1 MKVKFCK
8 HNQSTGAVITMIT
21 ETHPNIK
28 IYTKKCL
35 GKCHKCKS
43 HPIAMVHND
52 LLVGSNE
59 ENLYNAIINKLLI
72 P

>member
-8 HNQSTGAVITMIT
+8 HNQWNDAVITMIT

-28 IYTKKCL
+28 ISMKKCF

-43 HPIAMVHND
+43 HPIAMVGKE
-52 LLVGSNE
+52 LLVGTDE
-59 ENLYNAIINKLLI
+59 ENLYNNIISKLLI

>member
-8 HNQSTGAVITMIT
+8 HNQWNDAVITMIT

-28 IYTKKCL
+28 ISKKKCF

-43 HPIAMVHND
+43 HPVAMVHKE
-52 LLVGSNE
+52 LLVGDDE
-59 ENLYNAIINKLLI
+59 ENLYDIIISKLLL